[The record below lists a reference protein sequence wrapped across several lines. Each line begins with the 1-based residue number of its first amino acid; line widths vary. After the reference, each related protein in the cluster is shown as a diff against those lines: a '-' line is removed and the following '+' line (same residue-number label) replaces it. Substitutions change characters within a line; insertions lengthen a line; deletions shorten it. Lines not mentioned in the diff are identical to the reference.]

1 MFCRRGENFNK
12 WLSFP
17 LKEKYVKI
25 HIPRAEVVVVFF
37 FFFLLKKKKKK
48 KKGKPFYGAESTAT
62 FLFFFRFC
70 KKTGKILN
78 KGLHETKDG
87 KKGKVFFFL

>member
-25 HIPRAEVVVVFF
+25 HIPRAEVVV
-37 FFFLLKKKKKK
+37 FLN